1 MKDNQFVIVLP
12 GTEPKWFAG
21 YDGGRPNTTAVF
33 DQAKRLSL
41 SEARRIR
48 GLLAAADR
56 GNWIVC
62 NADMMR

>member
-1 MKDNQFVIVLP
+1 MKDNQFVIVCP
-12 GTEPKWFAG
+12 GTEPKWLAG
-21 YDGGRPNTTAVF
+21 YDGGRPTTTTVYAK
-33 DQAKRLSL
+33 AKRFDL

-62 NADMMR
+62 NANMMR